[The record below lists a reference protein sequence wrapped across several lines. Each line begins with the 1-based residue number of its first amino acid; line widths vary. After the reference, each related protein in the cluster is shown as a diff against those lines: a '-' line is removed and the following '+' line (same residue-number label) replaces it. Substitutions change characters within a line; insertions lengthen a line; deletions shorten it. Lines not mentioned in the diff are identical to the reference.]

1 MIQKHALSINTM
13 AAAILLLENFYELE
27 GTLLYSKE
35 VKMTG
40 NKFYAELKKRIIPL
54 ENTLQASGEISQM
67 GEYIKVLENII
78 GDVAYFDMKNLLILT
93 QFLEQL
99 KEGNVI
105 DVDDDTFN
113 KLKKG

>member
-1 MIQKHALSINTM
+1 MKNQELLINTM
-13 AAAILLLENFYELE
+13 AGAILLLENFYELE

-40 NKFYAELKKRIIPL
+40 NKFNDELKKRIIPL
-54 ENTLQASGEISQM
+54 EKTLEDSGEIQEM
-67 GEYIKVLENII
+67 GDYIKVLESILGN
-78 GDVAYFDMKNLLILT
+78 VAKFDMKQLQILT

-105 DVDDDTFN
+105 DVDDDTFE